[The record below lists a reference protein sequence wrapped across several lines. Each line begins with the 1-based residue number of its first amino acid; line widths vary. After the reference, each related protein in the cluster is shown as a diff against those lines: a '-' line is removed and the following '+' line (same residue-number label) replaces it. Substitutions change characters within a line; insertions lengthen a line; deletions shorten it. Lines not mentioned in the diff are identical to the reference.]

1 MHETRCSPPRCRH
14 LTPGCTYRLQL
25 SGDFPFEEA
34 ASCAAYLSSLGV
46 THVYCSP
53 FLQSAPGSVHG
64 YDVIDPTR
72 INDELGGEAGFRSL
86 VKTLDR
92 QGLSV
97 LMDIVPNHMAS
108 AGRANPWWWDILR
121 NGRSSRYA
129 SYFDIDWEPALSH
142 MKGKILLGVLADRYG
157 RELEAGHLV
166 LERQGS
172 EVVVRYH
179 DEVFPIS
186 TESMEGVDIDAVRD
200 DPSALDAILQRQ
212 HYRLAYWR
220 TAQAELNYRRFFTV
234 DTLIGLRVERDEVFM
249 DRHRLVLELVA
260 AGHVRGLRIDH
271 VDGLRDPQTF
281 LDRIRAAAPALYLV
295 VEKVLGYDEELASS
309 FPVDGTTGYDFIAH
323 VDGLFVDSQNE
334 PAMTAL
340 YHAFTGDSLAYPD
353 VVRAAKHDVMVR
365 ELIPDLERLTSLLVD
380 ICERYRMHRDR
391 TRGELQEAIREIAAA
406 LTVYRTYVRP
416 ATVSDDD
423 RARISQAVDDASRLR
438 PDIDAEL
445 LTFVGGLLLME
456 HEGEVESEFAG
467 RFQQFTPAV
476 MAKGVEDTAFY
487 RYNRLVSLNE
497 VGGDPG
503 RFGHTV
509 GEFHEF
515 CARISSRWPATML
528 TLATHDTKRSADVRA
543 RLSLLSEMPAEWADA
558 VRGWAEHNER
568 YRTQGYPDRGLEY
581 LMYQTL
587 VGAWP
592 IDVSRL
598 MQFLQ
603 KASREAKTHTSWM
616 DPVAAYEDAVTR
628 FATSVMADAEFLS
641 DVETFIGSHQLVSLG
656 RSNSLAQ
663 AALLLTCPGVP
674 DLYQGSE
681 LWDLSLVDPDN
692 RRPVDYLLRR
702 RLRDEI
708 RNIGVSEATAR
719 ADEGVPKLWLIS
731 RLLEARRTRPE
742 LFAGAPYEPLAASGP
757 KAQHVL
763 AFARGKLVVAVP
775 RLVVGLGGDWGDTS
789 VELPTGSWIDVL
801 TGNSV
806 EGGAGAA
813 LRTLLA
819 DFPVAVLVQPQA

>member
-1 MHETRCSPPRCRH
+1 MTPR
-14 LTPGCTYRLQL
+14 CTYRLQL
-25 SGDFPFEEA
+25 SADFPFDAA
-34 ASCAAYLSSLGV
+34 ASCAGYLSSLGV

-64 YDVIDPTR
+64 YDVVDPTR
-72 INDELGGEAGFRSL
+72 INDELGGAAGFRSFVDEL
-86 VKTLDR
+86 GR
-92 QGLSV
+92 HGLEV

-157 RELEAGHLV
+157 RELEAGHLI
-166 LERQGS
+166 LERQDS

-186 TESMEGVDIDAVRD
+186 TESLEGVDFDAARD

-234 DTLIGLRVERDEVFM
+234 DTLIGLRVEREDVFM

-260 AGHVRGLRIDH
+260 AGQVRGLRIDH
-271 VDGLRDPQTF
+271 VDGLNDPQAY
-281 LDRIRAAAPALYLV
+281 LDKIRAAAPALYLV
-295 VEKVLGYDEELASS
+295 VEKVLAYDEELPDS

-323 VDGLFVDSQNE
+323 VDGLFVDAENE

-353 VVRAAKHDVMVR
+353 VVRAAKQDVMVR
-365 ELIPDLERLTSLLVD
+365 DLIPDLERLTSLLVD
-380 ICERYRMHRDR
+380 ICERHRMHRDR

-416 ATVSDDD
+416 GAVSDGD
-423 RARISQAVDDASRLR
+423 RARVGQAVDDAAHRR

-445 LTFVGGLLLME
+445 LTFIGGLLLME

-509 GEFHEF
+509 DEFHGF
-515 CARISSRWPATML
+515 CSRISLRWPATML

-543 RLSLLSEMPAEWADA
+543 RLSLLSEMSAEWDAA
-558 VRGWAEHNER
+558 VRRWAEHNER
-568 YRTQGYPDRGLEY
+568 YRTQGYPDRSLEY

-592 IDVSRL
+592 IDVVRVS
-598 MQFLQ
+598 QFLQ

-616 DPVAAYEDAVTR
+616 DPVTAYEDAVAQ
-628 FATSVMADAEFLS
+628 FASSVLADAEFLG
-641 DVETFIGSHQLVSLG
+641 DLQAFIGSHQLISLG
-656 RSNSLAQ
+656 RANSLAHST
-663 AALLLTCPGVP
+663 LLLTCPGVP

-692 RRPVDYLLRR
+692 RRPVDYSLRR
-702 RLRDEI
+702 RLLDEMG
-708 RNIGVSEATAR
+708 NSGASDVMAR
-719 ADEGVPKLWLIS
+719 ADEGAPKLWLIS
-731 RLLEARRTRPE
+731 RLLEARRERPE
-742 LFAGAPYEPLAASGP
+742 LFGGAPYEPMAATGS
-757 KAQHVL
+757 KARHVV
-763 AFARGKLVVAVP
+763 AFARGRLVVAVP
-775 RLVVGLGGDWGDTS
+775 RLLVGLGGEWGDTS
-789 VELPTGSWIDVL
+789 VELPGGTWSDVL
-801 TGNSV
+801 TGHAF
-806 EGGAGAA
+806 EGGAAVA

-819 DFPVAVLVQPQA
+819 DFPVAVLAQPQR